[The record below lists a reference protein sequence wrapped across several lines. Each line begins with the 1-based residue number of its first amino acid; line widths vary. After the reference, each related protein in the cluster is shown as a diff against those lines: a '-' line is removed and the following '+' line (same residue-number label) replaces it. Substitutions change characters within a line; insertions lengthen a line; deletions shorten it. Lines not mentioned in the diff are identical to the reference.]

1 MLLIRNSKKTSLR
14 EIKEEMGP
22 SFSSNLKDH
31 NIIGYW
37 GNTAVYVG
45 IVNGLS
51 RSKHFQKNSETT
63 GLVLVPLN
71 QEMEAGSHIAVLD
84 KNGTGFV
91 NVDKSNFSS
100 FVLQR
105 LSNDFAKGLNDVLSG
120 NLPNFSGCLST
131 SGQNKGAA
139 NMVLTNYKVHV
150 NNMTVPCLYLVKENR
165 SHKYSNKI
173 NFCAGKW
180 ERKDGTTNG
189 SNQTIPQ
196 KTSSKTSLSKPSSKT
211 SLSKPSNSK
220 KSWRRRVVKGR
231 NQNCGVMGCT
241 SCKPGQRHSCPDCGG
256 NDHRGAAHWNKGQK
270 TYKRGHCRVMGC
282 ISCKSGQRHYCKVC
296 KSYAT
301 HRACEH
307 F

>member
-1 MLLIRNSKKTSLR
+1 MSFVRDSKKTSLR

-31 NIIGYW
+31 NLIGYW

-71 QEMEAGSHIAVLD
+71 QDMEVGSHIAVLD
-84 KNGTGFV
+84 KNGTGVV
-91 NVDKSNFSS
+91 NVNKSNFSS

-139 NMVLTNYKVHV
+139 NMVLTNYKDRV
-150 NNMTVPCLYLVKENR
+150 NNITVPCLYLVKENR
-165 SHKYSNKI
+165 FHKYSNKI

-180 ERKDGTTNG
+180 EFNDGHING
-189 SNQTIPQ
+189 RNPPFAQ
-196 KTSSKTSLSKPSSKT
+196 KTSSKTN
-211 SLSKPSNSK
+211 PSNRK
-220 KSWRRRVVKGR
+220 KFKNVKGR
-231 NQNCGVMGCT
+231 NPYCGVMGCI
-241 SCKPGQRHSCPDCGG
+241 SCKQGQRHRCPDCGG

-270 TYKRGHCRVMGC
+270 TYQRGHCRVMGC
-282 ISCKSGQRHYCKVC
+282 ISCKHGQRHYCKVC

>member
-1 MLLIRNSKKTSLR
+1 MSFVRDSKKTSLR
-14 EIKEEMGP
+14 EIKEEMGR

-31 NIIGYW
+31 NLIGYW
-37 GNTAVYVG
+37 RNTAVYVG

-51 RSKHFQKNSETT
+51 RSEHFQKNSETT

-71 QEMEAGSHIAVLD
+71 QDMEVGSHIAVLD
-84 KNGTGFV
+84 KNGTGVINV
-91 NVDKSNFSS
+91 NKSNFSS

-120 NLPNFSGCLST
+120 NRPNFSGCLST

-150 NNMTVPCLYLVKENR
+150 NNMTIPCLYLVKENR
-165 SHKYSNKI
+165 FHQYSNKI

-196 KTSSKTSLSKPSSKT
+196 KTSSKTSSQKT
-211 SLSKPSNSK
+211 S
-220 KSWRRRVVKGR
+220 
-231 NQNCGVMGCT
+231 
-241 SCKPGQRHSCPDCGG
+241 
-256 NDHRGAAHWNKGQK
+256 
-270 TYKRGHCRVMGC
+270 
-282 ISCKSGQRHYCKVC
+282 
-296 KSYAT
+296 
-301 HRACEH
+301 
-307 F
+307 